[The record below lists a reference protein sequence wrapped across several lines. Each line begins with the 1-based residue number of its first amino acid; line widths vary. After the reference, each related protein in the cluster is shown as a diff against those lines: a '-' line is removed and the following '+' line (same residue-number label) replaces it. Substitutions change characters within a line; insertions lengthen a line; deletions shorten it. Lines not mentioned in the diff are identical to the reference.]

1 MPQDATE
8 RNIDRDRRLA
18 KPAITATLGVNC
30 QSLGVEAPSTSQSWR
45 SAQTGGKRVVLSYPI
60 KKLAPNAKGKVRYRF
75 VVDAGPDPVTGKRKQ
90 LTRTFGTL
98 REAKAE
104 YASIVHRRYLAAREP
119 LSQVTVDEWL
129 DQWLSM
135 KAEDLEE
142 STAYSYTMTLA
153 RVRGRLGHI
162 RLPDLTED
170 HVAAWMRWA
179 LQEGRGRSGK
189 PGTGLGA
196 TSVEMSLARLKEALD
211 RAVVR
216 VNVAR
221 EVTVP
226 RKARK
231 AERRARAA
239 VPPWTVAEVHAFVRA
254 IAGDRLQAPFLL
266 ALMGLRPAEI
276 CGMRWADVDLDEATV
291 SITNTRTVM
300 GNDIVVE
307 KATKSPAGERQLP
320 LPGPVAAA
328 LTAFRGAQADERAA
342 AGQGYEDSGYVLVDA
357 RGRVLNGR
365 QLRERAY
372 KVMDRSGL
380 RRVRLYDARAS
391 CLTYLANHGV
401 PDHLLARWAG
411 HADARTTKRWYVK
424 PDVDDLRPVADT
436 WGGLASGS
444 APVHEENVRCGS
456 VNG

>member
-1 MPQDATE
+1 LEELVSPPGLVFDMNTE
-8 RNIDRDRRLA
+8 GCA
-18 KPAITATLGVNC
+18 GAPTL
-30 QSLGVEAPSTSQSWR
+30 Q
-45 SAQTGGKRVVLSYPI
+45 GKRVVLSYPI
-60 KKLAPNAKGKVRYRF
+60 KKLAPDAKGKVRYRF

-90 LTRTFGTL
+90 VTRTFGTL

-104 YASIVHRRYLAAREP
+104 YASIVHRRYEAARAP
-119 LSQVTVDEWL
+119 FSQVTVGEWL
-129 DQWLSM
+129 EQWLSM

-162 RLPDLTED
+162 RLQDLTED
-170 HVAAWMRWA
+170 HVEAWMRWA
-179 LQEGRGRSGK
+179 LQEGRGRGGK
-189 PGTGLGA
+189 PGTGLGV

-211 RAVVR
+211 RAVTRGLVR

-226 RKARK
+226 RMARK

-239 VPPWTVAEVHAFVRA
+239 VPPWSVAEVRAFVRA
-254 IAGDRLQAPFLL
+254 IAGDRLQAPFFL

-276 CGMRWADVDLDEATV
+276 CGLRWADVDLDEATV
-291 SITNTRTVM
+291 FITNTRTVM

-307 KATKSPAGERQLP
+307 KDAKSLAGERQLP
-320 LPGPVAAA
+320 LPAPVAAA
-328 LTAFRGAQADERAA
+328 LTAFRDVQADEMTA
-342 AGQGYEDSGYVLVDA
+342 AGQGYEGSGYVLVDA
-357 RGRVLNGR
+357 RGRALNGR

-411 HADARTTKRWYVK
+411 HADVRTTKRWYVK
-424 PDVDDLRPVADT
+424 PDVEDLRPTADT